1 MHKVTV
7 VGAGSVGAA
16 VAFAAVVRGVA
27 EKVALYDV
35 DGPRA
40 EAEALDLRHGLQ
52 FAPTGDVFGG
62 ADPTLLRHSD
72 VVVLAAGAKQR
83 PGQSRLD
90 LAAANARMTRAVM
103 PVIAQHAPEAIVL
116 VVTNP
121 CDVITYVAQEIAD
134 DPMRIF
140 GTGTVLDTAR
150 LRVLLAD
157 RLGVAVGNIHATI
170 VGEHG
175 DSEFALWS
183 SATAGGAPML
193 GWRTSNS
200 TVLDVSDLEAMA
212 DEVRGAAYRIIAG
225 KGATSSAI
233 GLATARI
240 LAAISDDEHA
250 VLPVSTRHHIEG
262 VGTVCLSLPM
272 IVGRY
277 GVLGSVDIS
286 LDETE
291 RAALRHSAAA
301 IRATLDSL

>member
-1 MHKVTV
+1 
-7 VGAGSVGAA
+7 
-16 VAFAAVVRGVA
+16 
-27 EKVALYDV
+27 
-35 DGPRA
+35 
-40 EAEALDLRHGLQ
+40 
-52 FAPTGDVFGG
+52 
-62 ADPTLLRHSD
+62 
-72 VVVLAAGAKQR
+72 
-83 PGQSRLD
+83 
-90 LAAANARMTRAVM
+90 
-103 PVIAQHAPEAIVL
+103 
-116 VVTNP
+116 
-121 CDVITYVAQEIAD
+121 
-134 DPMRIF
+134 
-140 GTGTVLDTAR
+140 
-150 LRVLLAD
+150 
-157 RLGVAVGNIHATI
+157 
-170 VGEHG
+170 
-175 DSEFALWS
+175 
-183 SATAGGAPML
+183 ML